1 MKPTLA
7 HPARPSRL
15 AWLTWLATLVLA
27 AIASVFTPLNP
38 VAAQTLQATPAATA
52 AVRVGQPLPALALTD
67 QHDKAWQVPAHA
79 RLVLFAA
86 GRKASNLVQ
95 AVLENEPS
103 DFLAQQRAAYLADMS
118 KMPAFATRMFAL
130 PSLREMPFVV
140 GISLT
145 ESTLANWPRE
155 ADAVTLIELSGGVVT
170 RLAYAKTP
178 AELRA
183 ALKP

>member
-1 MKPTLA
+1 MKTRLSLA
-7 HPARPSRL
+7 QPV
-15 AWLTWLATLVLA
+15 WLAALMLLASATALTL
-27 AIASVFTPLNP
+27 PLP
-38 VAAQTLQATPAATA
+38 AVGQTLQPIQATTA

-140 GISLT
+140 GVSLT

-178 AELRA
+178 TELRA